1 MHLTPQAILLASLLH
16 LLMLAGIAIV
26 AAFPLVLLDRTLR
39 ARRGLPPRDWLYVD
53 DPHAA
58 ETPSTSKERT

>member
-1 MHLTPQAILLASLLH
+1 MQLLLT
-16 LLMLAGIAIV
+16 
-26 AAFPLVLLDRTLR
+26 VLLIVGALTALAIPCVLVDRTLR
-39 ARRGLPPRDWLYVD
+39 ARKGLPPRDWLYVD